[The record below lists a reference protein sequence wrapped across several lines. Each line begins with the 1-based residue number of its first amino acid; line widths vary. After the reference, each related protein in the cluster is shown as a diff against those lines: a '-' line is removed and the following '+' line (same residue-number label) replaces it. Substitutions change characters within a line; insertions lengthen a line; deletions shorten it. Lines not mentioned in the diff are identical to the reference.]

1 MKNTEKNILEN
12 KTEINI
18 ETTNG
23 CLELLKNSVTL
34 FREVYQIRD
43 ALGFSKHRSRMVNAD
58 VDGYRT
64 FRDNYLKLKNHL
76 RVIISHTK
84 EKGAEVTSA
93 DVERAQVLYNRLI
106 QYRDRV
112 VNFAES
118 KGVEFSDEEVTDSE
132 LKTMEE
138 EELPKSTTDNRS
150 LKDMAEHTF
159 LPEEVGAK
167 DDFVRNVR
175 GRLIDAIV
183 AAGETPEYANN
194 LLAKSLDKMPF
205 NGRPKGEIAAEVNRV
220 IRNIYKGLEKPTMPD
235 EVKSPD
241 TDLSGGVELVAPE
254 GVSEVGDVGAGTDNS
269 NHEED
274 TLVVSEP
281 NLGKL
286 HRERAEADD
295 IKISGRNDIESDAIQ
310 KAIHRAKNKSRLAEA
325 PTENADKAKH
335 DGGGVFDLKTLQDKV
350 SQLEKSAKNAQFNLS
365 ERSEYLQLKELVKK
379 IEILDGRISNGG
391 LDWESDEKIRAFRLK
406 TTNEQITFLQ
416 AQTDGLLQI
425 LNDKI
430 NQKFESFKNHFGD
443 VMVELRNSMPE
454 LDTDFSKLETEPKI
468 ENKTGWWDKDFQKD
482 HSVEQKTA
490 NKDFEPA
497 DEKNAHATD
506 LIDGEKGTSTEE
518 NNSSESFILTQEMG
532 VDAGISEPD
541 SSPETGVV
549 DVEKLKN
556 NYRSSREKLHALN
569 AELIALDKALAE
581 NMALPEEDWVLQKRK
596 GIWLQMDLKDLE
608 SIQTKRTYLKNYKKL
623 VESLPTETELPTN
636 PTVEFEK
643 ASLERRLAWEN
654 ETTKKRFGLIKGI
667 IKRRKTVGTTAGTV
681 GIMLATALGNGEIPS
696 GGKNNFDISG
706 YSPNK
711 ISVGQALAD
720 SSEEMPIIVTNSDVG
735 FVSHEAP
742 QLRNIDLVADSLPA
756 VMTPPE
762 PVVPPTASLE
772 TIPGV
777 AFSEPI
783 TQSGI
788 NNNTIFGDKNIQFGH
803 DLGVELKS
811 PEKISS
817 DNLATLEKMES
828 NRFLVEVPHDV
839 YWNIMEGQTKAGELP
854 FLAKINLKHKQEVI
868 DLVRDRIDDDHQL
881 RINLGFGQSSADQ
894 TYIGTEIDTGLLN
907 ELAMKVATEHG
918 YLLPENTSTAVPDA
932 ISQSEIASVAK
943 SQSIDL
949 ANTGGEKVRL
959 ESSPIIVTDDVA
971 EQFKNN
977 FPGGLEAY
985 TRAFDSW
992 VRAIEGFTDSEGG
1005 WFSNLFGGVH
1015 KSAITTLGEK
1025 TIAEVKNLSKLSKQE
1040 LRAEAQALGLPVD
1053 KLRTS
1058 LMEFNKWVESEQ
1070 IKVINS
1076 TDKFSKLITGAFVLE
1091 KLTPSPQGEKK

>member
-1 MKNTEKNILEN
+1 MENTFENKNEPGVSLLESPLETIKEQFLKTSTQKVDVLKRAAEIFPRAIGREKLETNHRNALIRMSNIRANFEKYSNIFKNVEEGFDPEKNDEHIVTTLNNLHDLITRQISQLQGFIEMAQEIENPINNSEQVEPENEPTQVLEN
-12 KTEINI
+12 NTSTSPTKTSEVLIEKEDQEVDVYTKIRNRYMKIKGDVGNLVVFDATVKDTPVYETHKRQVIKIESLLRDKRSITGNFSYIQALLNIMEEDVKKMLSSIDRQSTSGESKPEKIKPKSEEEILKEMDSDI
-18 ETTNG
+18 ERFR
-23 CLELLKNSVTL
+23 LLLGADSEDNEQLATL
-34 FREVYQIRD
+34 IRI
-43 ALGFSKHRSRMVNAD
+43 RSLVAD
-58 VDGYRT
+58 QGEEDKTVHKTRLVPY
-64 FRDNYLKLKNHL
+64 L
-76 RVIISHTK
+76 RVYRENL
-84 EKGAEVTSA
+84 EKLEK
-93 DVERAQVLYNRLI
+93 DLQAQPSR
-106 QYRDRV
+106 
-112 VNFAES
+112 
-118 KGVEFSDEEVTDSE
+118 K
-132 LKTMEE
+132 
-138 EELPKSTTDNRS
+138 
-150 LKDMAEHTF
+150 
-159 LPEEVGAK
+159 
-167 DDFVRNVR
+167 
-175 GRLIDAIV
+175 
-183 AAGETPEYANN
+183 
-194 LLAKSLDKMPF
+194 
-205 NGRPKGEIAAEVNRV
+205 PKGE
-220 IRNIYKGLEKPTMPD
+220 GLPYGIPITEAMKDNYQT
-235 EVKSPD
+235 
-241 TDLSGGVELVAPE
+241 SG
-254 GVSEVGDVGAGTDNS
+254 
-269 NHEED
+269 
-274 TLVVSEP
+274 
-281 NLGKL
+281 
-286 HRERAEADD
+286 ER
-295 IKISGRNDIESDAIQ
+295 
-310 KAIHRAKNKSRLAEA
+310 
-325 PTENADKAKH
+325 
-335 DGGGVFDLKTLQDKV
+335 
-350 SQLEKSAKNAQFNLS
+350 
-365 ERSEYLQLKELVKK
+365 
-379 IEILDGRISNGG
+379 
-391 LDWESDEKIRAFRLK
+391 
-406 TTNEQITFLQ
+406 
-416 AQTDGLLQI
+416 
-425 LNDKI
+425 
-430 NQKFESFKNHFGD
+430 
-443 VMVELRNSMPE
+443 
-454 LDTDFSKLETEPKI
+454 
-468 ENKTGWWDKDFQKD
+468 
-482 HSVEQKTA
+482 
-490 NKDFEPA
+490 
-497 DEKNAHATD
+497 
-506 LIDGEKGTSTEE
+506 
-518 NNSSESFILTQEMG
+518 
-532 VDAGISEPD
+532 
-541 SSPETGVV
+541 
-549 DVEKLKN
+549 
-556 NYRSSREKLHALN
+556 LHALN

-1070 IKVINS
+1070 IKGINS
-1076 TDKFSKLITGAFVLE
+1076 TDKFSKLIIGAFVLE